1 MNFCRLEV
9 ATKPFWMLLAFCSS
23 WFTWSSGEPTSG
35 VVEDGLPR
43 KTWTELASWDAEVA
57 GSGTT
62 TFCSRS
68 PVIKM
73 DVGGSSLVFEVK
85 NTESTDKHDTKSY

>member
-1 MNFCRLEV
+1 
-9 ATKPFWMLLAFCSS
+9 MLVVFCSS

-35 VVEDGLPR
+35 VDDVPR
-43 KTWTELASWDAEVA
+43 KTWTELASWDAGLA

-68 PVIKM
+68 PVK
-73 DVGGSSLVFEVK
+73 VGCGWMKSIVFEVK
-85 NTESTDKHDTKSY
+85 NTESSDKHDYDTESY